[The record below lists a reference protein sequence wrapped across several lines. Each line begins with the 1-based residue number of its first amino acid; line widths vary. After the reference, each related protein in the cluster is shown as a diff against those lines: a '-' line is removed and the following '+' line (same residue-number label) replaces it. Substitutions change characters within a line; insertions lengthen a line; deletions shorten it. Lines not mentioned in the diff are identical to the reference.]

1 MQKTLSILIF
11 VTLGLQAVGQTVT
24 GMVADESHE
33 ALIGATILE
42 LGTDNGAI
50 TDINGHFSL
59 KLKNANSKLVVSYTG
74 FVSDTLIGSGQPMH
88 IMLKES
94 EGQLSE
100 VTITSTSTFIDQIKP
115 MHNEVISEL
124 ELTKAACC
132 NLSESFETNA
142 SVDVSYSDAVTGTK
156 AIRMLGLDG
165 RYVQINRENM
175 PHIRGLATKHGLNFV
190 PGTWIQAID
199 LGKGTGSVVNGY
211 ESMTGQINL
220 EFKKP
225 DSEKLYLNAY
235 VNSFGRVELNA
246 NHLRSLNDKWA
257 ASLLVH
263 GNYLGTE
270 IDRND
275 DGFMDLPKSRQV
287 NVLNRYKYAHENL
300 RAQVGIHLMYDEKA
314 GGQLGF
320 GFGDDFRTSPQYGF
334 SHTTSRAE
342 VFGKVGLLF
351 PHKPY
356 KGWGFI
362 YSGAYLNMNGGYGR
376 DNYDGTETTLY
387 GNVIYQNI
395 IGDSKH
401 QYRTGVSILYDDFK
415 ENYMDST
422 FSRQEVVPGAYF
434 EYTYLPND
442 QFTAVAGVR
451 TDFHN
456 LYGTYFTPRLHLRY
470 QLNDAVTARAAI
482 GRGYRTP
489 NVIMENSQVLVSSRQ
504 LIIQEAPDP
513 EVAWNMGGSVTSEIP
528 VGEKKLGLTVDYF
541 YTHFENQLIYDMD
554 QNSSQLR
561 VYNLDGQSYAHS
573 FQIEGSYELLP
584 RLNMKAAYKYYD
596 VQSTINN
603 QLMQVP
609 FAARDRVF
617 LNLGY
622 ETKYEK
628 WQIDATG
635 QWYGRKRLPDTSD
648 KPVDL
653 QRGEYSPNFFLMN
666 AQVTR
671 NFRWGSV
678 YLGGE
683 NIFDFRQDNPII
695 DPENPFGNDFDASIV
710 WGPVAGRVVYA
721 GVRFKLKQ

>member
-1 MQKTLSILIF
+1 MHKIFSTFIL
-11 VTLGLQAVGQTVT
+11 VTIGLQAIGQKIT
-24 GMVADESHE
+24 GMVADETHE
-33 ALIGATILE
+33 ALIGATVLE

-59 KLKNANSKLVVSYTG
+59 QLKTQNAQLVISYTG
-74 FVSDTLIGSGQPMH
+74 FVSDTLSASSSPMH

-94 EGQLSE
+94 TEQLE
-100 VTITSTSTFIDQIKP
+100 DVTISATTTFIDQIQP
-115 MHNEVISEL
+115 IHNEVISEL

-142 SVDVSYSDAVTGTK
+142 SVDVSFSDAVTGAKT
-156 AIRMLGLDG
+156 IRMLGLDG
-165 RYVQINRENM
+165 RYVQINRENI
-175 PHIRGLATKHGLNFV
+175 PHIRGLAGRYGLMFV
-190 PGTWIQAID
+190 PGTWIQSID
-199 LGKGTGSVVNGY
+199 LGKGAGSVVNGY

-225 DSEKLYLNAY
+225 ESEKLYLNAY
-235 VNSFGRVELNA
+235 VNSFGRIELNA
-246 NHLRSLNDKWA
+246 NHSRSLGDKWSTA
-257 ASLLVH
+257 LLLH

-275 DGFMDLPKSRQV
+275 DGFMDLPKSRQI
-287 NVLNRYKYAHENL
+287 NVMNRYQYATDKIRSQIGVHFM
-300 RAQVGIHLMYDEKA
+300 RDEKA
-314 GGQLGF
+314 GGELGF
-320 GFGDDFRTSPQYGF
+320 GFGDDFASSSQYGF
-334 SHTTSRAE
+334 SNNSTRVE
-342 VFGKVGLLF
+342 VFGKTGLLF

-362 YSGAYLNMNGGYGR
+362 YSGSYFDMTGGYGR

-395 IGDSKH
+395 LGDSKH
-401 QYRTGVSILYDDFK
+401 QYRTGVSMLYDDFK
-415 ENYMDST
+415 ENYADST
-422 FSRQEVVPGAYF
+422 FNRREVVPGAYF
-434 EYTYLPND
+434 EYTFIPND
-442 QFTAVAGVR
+442 DFTAVAGVR

-470 QLNDAVTARAAI
+470 QLNESTTARAAI

-513 EVAWNMGGSVTSEIP
+513 EVAWNMGGSVVTELPI
-528 VGEKKLGLTVDYF
+528 GDKKLTLVGDYF

-554 QNSSQLR
+554 QSSSQLR
-561 VYNLDGQSYAHS
+561 VYNLNGKSYAHS
-573 FQIEGSYELLP
+573 FQIEGSYELAP
-584 RLNMKAAYKYYD
+584 GLNAKAAYKCYD
-596 VQSTINN
+596 VRATINGE
-603 QLMQVP
+603 LMQVP

-628 WQIDATG
+628 WQMDATG
-635 QWYGRKRLPDTSD
+635 QWYGRKRLPNTSD
-648 KPVDL
+648 KPAEF
-653 QRGEYSPNFFLMN
+653 QRGDYSPSFFLMN

-671 NFRWGSV
+671 NFRWGGI

-695 DPENPFGNDFDASIV
+695 DPENPFDDNFDASIV
-710 WGPVAGRVVYA
+710 WGPVAGRVIYA
-721 GVRFKLKQ
+721 GIRYKMK